1 MIKVKNSKLL
11 SRITFDKLN
20 YLYNK
25 SENKSFLQ
33 DPIYIADSDE
43 EYTCFYNEKEEEIST
58 YCFVHESK
66 MQKLSFLK
74 FCKINYGCI
83 GSDEDSKNDL
93 MRQIIAY
100 YNKRN
105 YSDISID
112 FLLNTSSNLPIQ
124 LKLIQNSL
132 LNRGTLLIDLTIEFD
147 DIYNNFSTI
156 LKKNYKRSKN
166 LKLEIKE
173 LQSEDEISNFVCL
186 HEKLSENRKINIIS
200 SEKIRQTL
208 QYIINYKT
216 GIIAGCF
223 FEEKMIG
230 GVACVQQGTRM
241 EYYLGVSDPEYRK
254 LPQSHVT
261 LIYAIQ
267 KAQEKDCK
275 WFDLGGAIL
284 DLPEDNQ
291 IRNITNFKLNFT
303 SNFKKYLPST
313 ILKLN
318 DFRYSLKK
326 VYLLIAS
333 AKEHLKF

>member
-1 MIKVKNSKLL
+1 MINLINSKRL
-11 SRITFDKLN
+11 SKITFDKLN

-33 DPIYIADSDE
+33 DPIYINDCDE
-43 EYTCFYNEKEEEIST
+43 EYTCFYNEIEEEITT
-58 YCFVHESK
+58 YCFVQEFK
-66 MQKLSFLK
+66 IQKLSLLK

-83 GSDEDSKNDL
+83 GREEYSKNEL
-93 MRQIIAY
+93 MKQIFEY
-100 YNKRN
+100 YKKLN

-112 FLLNTSSNLPIQ
+112 FLLNTSTNLPIQ
-124 LKLIQNSL
+124 LNLIQNSS
-132 LNRGTLLIDLTIEFD
+132 LNRGTLLIDLNIEFD
-147 DIYNNFSTI
+147 EIYKNFSTI

-173 LQSEDEISNFVCL
+173 IQSEREISDFVYL
-186 HEKLSENRKINIIS
+186 HEKLSKSRKINIIS
-200 SEKIRQTL
+200 SNKIKQTI
-208 QYIINYKT
+208 QYIINYKK
-216 GIIAGCF
+216 GIIAACF
-223 FEEKMIG
+223 FEGKMIG
-230 GVACVQQGTRM
+230 GVACIQQGTRM
-241 EYYLGVSDPEYRK
+241 EYYLGVSDPDYRK

-267 KAQEKDCK
+267 KAQEKDCT

-303 SNFKKYLPST
+303 SNFKKYLPIT
-313 ILKLN
+313 IIKLN

-333 AKEHLKF
+333 VKQNLNF